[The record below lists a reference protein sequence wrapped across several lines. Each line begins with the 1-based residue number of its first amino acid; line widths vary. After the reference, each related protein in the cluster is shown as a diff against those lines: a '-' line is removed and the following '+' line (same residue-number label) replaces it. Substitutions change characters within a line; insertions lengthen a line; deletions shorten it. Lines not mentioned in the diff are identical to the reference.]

1 MVILVYSVTTKE
13 LIMLFKLYGETLSEI
28 IGHGVKALS
37 YNIGKKVGFMLAD
50 KVTFPEIGDALEY
63 IREVMRNSVK
73 INYNER
79 IGEIT
84 IEYTLVRDMYGFDN
98 SKEAVWLTFYFDGI
112 VAGMLEKIT
121 NKKTNIKSDYNENSN
136 KVLITGEQLQKP
148 LEQVL

>member
-1 MVILVYSVTTKE
+1 MVIIVYSVTTKE

-50 KVTFPEIGDALEY
+50 KITFSEINDALKY
-63 IREVMRNSVK
+63 IGEVMQNSIK
-73 INYNER
+73 INYNEDA
-79 IGEIT
+79 GEIA
-84 IEYTLVRDMYGFDN
+84 IDYTLVKDMYGFDN
-98 SKEAVWLTFYFDGI
+98 SKDAVWLTFYFDGI

-121 NKKTNIKSDYNENSN
+121 NKKTNIKSDYTETSN

-148 LEQVL
+148 LEQFI